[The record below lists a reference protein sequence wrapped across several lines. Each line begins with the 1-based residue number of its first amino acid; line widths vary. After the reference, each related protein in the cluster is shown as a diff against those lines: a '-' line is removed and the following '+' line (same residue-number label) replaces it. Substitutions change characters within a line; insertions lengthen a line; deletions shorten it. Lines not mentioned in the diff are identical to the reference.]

1 MTLWCHSESGRTFEA
16 FFTLPKRA
24 ARTTPSKD
32 DERLSKVG
40 FGWILSFAEAQ
51 QNIPDV
57 CWRANERTSPFVE
70 EKEQNFSFLLLQ
82 IKTFCK

>member
-32 DERLSKVG
+32 DESLSKVV
-40 FGWILSFAEAQ
+40 FRWILSFAEAQ

-57 CWRANERTSPFVE
+57 CWRTNERHCLS
-70 EKEQNFSFLLLQ
+70 KKKNKISASCY
-82 IKTFCK
+82 CK